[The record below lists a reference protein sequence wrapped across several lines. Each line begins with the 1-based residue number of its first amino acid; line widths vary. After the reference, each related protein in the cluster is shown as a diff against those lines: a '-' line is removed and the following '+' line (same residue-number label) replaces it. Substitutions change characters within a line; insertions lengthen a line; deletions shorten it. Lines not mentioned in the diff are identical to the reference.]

1 MAGSDADVANAERD
15 QVKQYVYACVAA
27 FQFLT
32 RIPIPLEVPFEK
44 KTLHRSLIFFP
55 IVGVILGLILSGFA
69 ILFSFIAP
77 PILSAV
83 LVVGLWI
90 ALTGGLHLDGLM
102 DTADG
107 VFSGR
112 NREQMLDIMK
122 DSRVGAFGVIAAL
135 FMLLLKFAGL
145 YYLFQQHEEQGVS
158 LSWLVLAIVAAT
170 MWSRWWMVISISS
183 WKPARAEG
191 MANLFNGVKHQYISV
206 MTAISLFI
214 YLMALMIYVITT
226 DGNLY
231 YVWLS
236 LLIPICT
243 AIVGWLIA
251 KWLKRKLGGLTG
263 DTYGAMNEIVEALNI
278 VLVVIFMYQLA
289 VG

>member
-1 MAGSDADVANAERD
+1 MADIERD

-32 RIPIPLEVPFEK
+32 RIPIPLEVPFDR
-44 KTLHRSLIFFP
+44 KTLHRSVIFFP
-55 IVGVILGLILSGFA
+55 IVGVILGLLISGAAALLS
-69 ILFSFIAP
+69 LIAP
-77 PILSAV
+77 PVISAV
-83 LVVGLWI
+83 LVLGLWI
-90 ALTGGLHLDGLM
+90 AATGGLHLDGLM

-112 NREQMLDIMK
+112 SREQMLDIMK
-122 DSRVGAFGVIAAL
+122 DSRVGSFGVLAAV
-135 FMLLLKFAGL
+135 FIMLLKFAGL
-145 YYLFQQHEEQGVS
+145 HFLFEQQAANG
-158 LSWLVLAIVAAT
+158 LNISWLLLAITAAM

-183 WKPARAEG
+183 WKPARAGGLAE
-191 MANLFNGVKHQYISV
+191 LFNGINLQYVSS
-206 MTAISLFI
+206 MTAIALFI
-214 YLMALMIYVITT
+214 YLIALMLYVITT
-226 DGNLY
+226 GGNLY

-278 VLVVIFMYQLA
+278 MLVVIFIYRVLH
-289 VG
+289 G

>member
-1 MAGSDADVANAERD
+1 MASTERD
-15 QVKQYVYACVAA
+15 QVKQYFYAFVAA
-27 FQFLT
+27 VQFLT
-32 RIPIPLEVPFEK
+32 RIPFPLEVPFEK
-44 KTLHRSLIFFP
+44 RTLHRSLIFFP
-55 IVGVILGLILSGFA
+55 IVGVILGLLLSGFA
-69 ILFSFIAP
+69 ALLSFIAP

-83 LVVGLWI
+83 LVLGMWI
-90 ALTGGLHLDGLM
+90 MLTGGLHLDGLM

-107 VFSGR
+107 VLSGR
-112 NREQMLDIMK
+112 KREQMLDIMK
-122 DSRVGAFGVIAAL
+122 DSRVGAFGVVAA
-135 FMLLLKFAGL
+135 MLLMLLKFAGL
-145 YYLFQQHEEQGVS
+145 YYLFQQHAEQGVS
-158 LSWLVLAIVAAT
+158 LSWLMLAIAAAT
-170 MWSRWWMVISISS
+170 TWSRWWMVISISS

-191 MANLFNGVKHQYISV
+191 MAQLFNGVKHQYISV

-236 LLIPICT
+236 LLLPICT

-278 VLVVIFMYQLA
+278 VLVVIFMYQLSI
-289 VG
+289 G